1 MIISSH
7 RDDSVHAVLPKL
19 QERGVPL
26 LWWDEADYPGAST
39 LTAGCLD
46 GHWCQTLTYRGETYD
61 LSKVRAVWDRRPDRP
76 SALEVPEPSQ
86 RAFAEHTAKVALS
99 GAYDLMVG
107 ARWMP
112 ALPQHAAAIDNK
124 LLHLRRATEL
134 GLTVVD
140 TVVTNDP
147 EVLVP
152 VWNRTGGRMITKTL
166 EFRPFAL
173 DGENGHLYTA
183 TVPRRRLTGR
193 HRLRHGPAIL
203 QPNVPKAYELRVT
216 VVGEQVFAARIDSQ
230 ASRMTTVDWRHYHDA
245 KVGYAAYDLPR
256 DIGDRCVRLVAG
268 LGLSFGA
275 LDFIVTPDG
284 RYVFLELNVNGQ
296 WAFVELR
303 TGMPISDAIADWLAA
318 ACVSAAVVAD
328 PAGAAD
334 ARPDV
339 VATARPDLKDSADA
353 H

>member
-1 MIISSH
+1 MLLIISSH
-7 RDDSVHAVLPKL
+7 RDDSIHVVLPKL
-19 QERGVPL
+19 RERGVSL

-39 LTAGCLD
+39 LTTSCLD
-46 GHWCQTLTYRGETYD
+46 GRWRQVLTYRGERYD
-61 LSKVRAVWDRRPDRP
+61 LSKVSAVWDRRPDRP

-86 RAFAEHTAKVALS
+86 RAFAEHTAKIAVT

-112 ALPQHAAAIDNK
+112 APPQHAAAVDNK
-124 LLHLRRATEL
+124 LLHLYRAAEL
-134 GLTVVD
+134 GLTVAD

-152 VWNRTGGRMITKTL
+152 LWNRAGGRMITKSL
-166 EFRPFAL
+166 GFHPFTL
-173 DGENGHLYTA
+173 DGEARHLFTA

-203 QPNVPKAYELRVT
+203 QPNLPKAYELRVT

-230 ASRMTTVDWRHYHDA
+230 TSRLTAVDWRHYDDT
-245 KVGYAAYDLPR
+245 KVGYAAYDLPP
-256 DIGDRCVRLVAG
+256 DIADRCVRLVAG
-268 LGLSFGA
+268 LGLTFGA

-303 TGMPISDAIADWLAA
+303 TGLPISDAIADWLT
-318 ACVSAAVVAD
+318 SATSG
-328 PAGAAD
+328 GAA
-334 ARPDV
+334 ARPD
-339 VATARPDLKDSADA
+339 PKDSADA